1 MSNSAL
7 ATYFKLAKWYSP
19 RVGKISKVAVHHMG
33 GKMTARGCVDFFA
46 RGSRYGSAQYCI
58 GYDGSIGM
66 SVPENLRAWATSSIA
81 CDEVAVS
88 IEVSNSIAKHP
99 WPISDASYKSLIY
112 LIVDI
117 CRRNGILDCSY
128 TGGKD
133 GVLQM
138 HKWYT
143 ATPCPGPYL
152 SALFPQISK
161 EVNAMLRSGAPIPG
175 LTTTMPISAGGSKV
189 EPYFAKITV
198 TDLNVRDVAN
208 GKEVLTRLGLND
220 TVKITKES
228 GGWGYAEGKGWI
240 SLKYTTKI
248 QSIVPAPVLT
258 TDQRLTEWIAK
269 HHLMDGSKGELV
281 EGVQAFLVANNADI
295 EIDGIFKAK
304 TDAAVKAYQKKHGL
318 TPDGIIGQ
326 GTWRQ
331 IFKEG

>member
-7 ATYFKLAKWYSP
+7 ATYFRLAKWYSP
-19 RVGKISKVAVHHMG
+19 RIGKISKIAIHHMAARW
-33 GKMTARGCVDFFA
+33 TAKNCVDFFA
-46 RGSRYGSAQYCI
+46 GGSRYGSAQYCI

-81 CDEVAVS
+81 CDEIAVS
-88 IEVSNSIAKHP
+88 IEVSNSVAKHP
-99 WPISDASYKSLIY
+99 WPISDASYKSLIC

-175 LTTTMPISAGGSKV
+175 LATTMPISAGGSKV

-248 QSIVPAPVLT
+248 QSIVPATDNLT
-258 TDQRLTEWIAK
+258 AWIAK
-269 HHLMDGSKGELV
+269 NHLKIGSQGKHV
-281 EGVQAFLVANNADI
+281 EVVQAMLEFNGADLSA
-295 EIDGIFKAK
+295 IDGIFGSG

-318 TPDGIIGQ
+318 EPDGIIGQ
-326 GTWRQ
+326 QTWRR
-331 IFKEG
+331 IFKED

>member
-1 MSNSAL
+1 
-7 ATYFKLAKWYSP
+7 
-19 RVGKISKVAVHHMG
+19 
-33 GKMTARGCVDFFA
+33 
-46 RGSRYGSAQYCI
+46 
-58 GYDGSIGM
+58 M

-88 IEVSNSIAKHP
+88 IEVSNSVAEHP

-117 CRRNGILDCSY
+117 CRRNGIKDCTY

-161 EVNAMLRSGAPIPG
+161 EVNAMLRSGDPIPG

-208 GKEVLTRLGLND
+208 GKEVLSRLSLND

-240 SLKYTTKI
+240 SLKYTTRI
-248 QSIVPAPVLT
+248 QGITPSPALT
-258 TDQRLTEWIAK
+258 TDQRLIDWIAK

-281 EGVQAFLVANNADI
+281 EGAQAFLVANGYQLV
-295 EIDGIFKAK
+295 IDGKFGAK
-304 TDAAVKAYQKKHGL
+304 TEAALKDWQKKNGL
-318 TPDGIIGQ
+318 TADGIVGQ
-326 GTWRQ
+326 QTWRAM
-331 IFKEG
+331 FR